1 MLLATQQLAE
11 GGALCGFCWALAAH
25 GAVGFR
31 VRKRWHLG
39 PCVHWS
45 FCGVLVR
52 VGQFIW
58 DGVGALGLTCRPGGS
73 LIQYISRVPGQR
85 LRGATGGGC
94 SKEGR
99 TWAPQPTCLEGAVL
113 LGGWTPTY
121 GGRARASAVL
131 RGLAREHEM
140 FGANRAAGLSC
151 GQRRLPR
158 RGDTKDLSGWPS
170 ESPSATPPSL
180 SSRDSM

>member
-1 MLLATQQLAE
+1 MAF
-11 GGALCGFCWALAAH
+11 GALCALEFLWGFSES
-25 GAVGFR
+25 GTF
-31 VRKRWHLG
+31 HLG
-39 PCVHWS
+39 WGGGLRANLQTSGQSNPVH
-45 FCGVLVR
+45 
-52 VGQFIW
+52 
-58 DGVGALGLTCRPGGS
+58 
-73 LIQYISRVPGQR
+73 PGQR

-99 TWAPQPTCLEGAVL
+99 TWAPQPTCLEGAVFF
-113 LGGWTPTY
+113 GGWTPTC

-131 RGLAREHEM
+131 GGLAREHEM